1 LLLLVVLLALT
12 TSGCREAAEEGIVLR
27 FATTHPGEQLRE
39 SFHASIRQFEEAHP
53 GVRVELIEMDD
64 DVYQK
69 MGLLTLFVG
78 GAPPDVY
85 FQWGGH
91 LVRKYAAA
99 GYALDLTDQFP
110 PAERSRYHPAAWSSC
125 TDRDGRIVLWP
136 SAASVTTVMWY
147 RKSLFRKAGIEP
159 PQTWDDFL
167 RGCEALKSVGVT
179 PIAVGNRELWAGGNF
194 AAYLAAQRAGVERYK
209 QVLGLAPGTTLED
222 PAFVEAFEALAQ
234 LEARGFLNRGVAGVG
249 ADEAR
254 SLLLQGRA
262 AMHPIGDWLV
272 SEADPAEVG
281 DLGCF
286 LLPPLPG
293 QATPEPALLA
303 LTTGYMVHRN
313 SRHLE
318 EARALAKHLGSE
330 AVQREWSRH
339 GHLSAR
345 RAAAPGVDAPE
356 GQRQLLR
363 LLEGTPATAIA
374 PDVGFDQEV
383 SDAFLDAVSLIFGN
397 RATPREALAGAERQV
412 RALRQGTQL

>member
-1 LLLLVVLLALT
+1 M
-12 TSGCREAAEEGIVLR
+12 LR

-39 SFHASIRQFEEAHP
+39 SFHASIRQFEDAHP

-69 MGLLTLFVG
+69 MGLLTQFVG
-78 GAPPDVY
+78 GKPPDVY

-99 GYALDLTDQFP
+99 GYALDLTGEFP
-110 PAERSRYHPAAWSSC
+110 QSEHSRYLPAAWASC

-147 RKSLFRKAGIEP
+147 RKSLFKKAGVEP
-159 PQTWDDFL
+159 PDTWGEFL
-167 RGCEALKSVGVT
+167 QVCEALKANGVT

-194 AAYLAAQRAGVERYK
+194 AAYLAAQRAGVERYNA
-209 QVLGLAPGTTLED
+209 VLGLAPGTSLED

-234 LEARGFLNRGVAGVG
+234 LEARGYLNRGVAGVG

-272 SEADPAEVG
+272 SEADPSEVE
-281 DLGCF
+281 DLACF

-293 QATPEPALLA
+293 QPHPEPALLA

-318 EARALAKHLGSE
+318 EAKALARHLCSE
-330 AVQREWSRH
+330 PVQKEWAKH

-345 RAAAPGVDAPE
+345 RAAAPGAGAPE

-363 LLEGTPATAIA
+363 LMETTPATAIA
-374 PDVGFDQEV
+374 PDVGFDLEV
-383 SDAFLDAVSLIFGN
+383 SDAFLDAVSLLFGG

-412 RALRQGTQL
+412 RALRRETRP